1 MPEEVLILI
10 VTGMVLGVP
19 ILGLTIRMVAKPM
32 AEAIAT
38 LKDSISGPPGISM
51 GDQRLMAVEEELD
64 RLRKTVTRLEEGE
77 EFSKALRAPQA
88 QLKAQPPA
96 QPQSLP
102 SGPTPE

>member
-38 LKDSISGPPGISM
+38 LKDSFSSPPGISM
-51 GDQRLMAVEEELD
+51 GDRRLLAVEEELD
-64 RLRKTVTRLEEGE
+64 SLRKTVARLEEGE
-77 EFSKALRAPQA
+77 EFGKALRAPKKSA
-88 QLKAQPPA
+88 S
-96 QPQSLP
+96 SLP
-102 SGPTPE
+102 PGPASE